1 MKFLDIFSAQNDH
14 RVISYL
20 MGTEL
25 RLKMTFFKHFS
36 TQNNLQA
43 ILYLMGTDIV
53 PVVAI

>member
-36 TQNNLQA
+36 AQNNLQA